1 MTGTQIFTVIVS
13 FIIIYFASSMFDTWA
28 KYKSEV
34 GRIKNQQELNRIVD
48 ERLRLMIEAE
58 EASLK
63 ATKTMSERIIEL
75 QNEVERLSIIVED
88 KLKVENS
95 KNLDSDQKLK

>member
-13 FIIIYFASSMFDTWA
+13 FIIIYFASSMFDTWT
-28 KYKSEV
+28 KYQSEI

-63 ATKTMSERIIEL
+63 TTKIMSERILEL
-75 QNEVERLSIIVED
+75 QNEVERLHIIIED
-88 KLKVENS
+88 KLDVRDQEN
-95 KNLDSDQKLK
+95 K

>member
-28 KYKSEV
+28 KYQSEI

-63 ATKTMSERIIEL
+63 TTKIMGERILEL
-75 QNEVERLSIIVED
+75 QNEVERLSIILED
-88 KLKVENS
+88 KRETKDQEN
-95 KNLDSDQKLK
+95 K